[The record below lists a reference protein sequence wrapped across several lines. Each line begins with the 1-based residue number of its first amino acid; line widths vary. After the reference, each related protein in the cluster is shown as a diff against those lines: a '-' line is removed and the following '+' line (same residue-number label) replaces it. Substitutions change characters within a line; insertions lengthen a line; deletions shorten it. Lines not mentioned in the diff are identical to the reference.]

1 MNKSWFLY
9 NFPSCK
15 KSSVRQM
22 NSPHRITLEFTST
35 TSSNPSLPAITTR
48 NNFFQFFSRGNL
60 EMRVAL
66 SLCWSCYVENTVG
79 FVPQRDAADEIVTA
93 WAAGFLIVVSPRPSV
108 CLNFTRLGMKEV
120 SGDLVGK
127 NAREWHRSVD

>member
-1 MNKSWFLY
+1 MLRGKHGGF
-9 NFPSCK
+9 
-15 KSSVRQM
+15 R
-22 NSPHRITLEFTST
+22 ST
-35 TSSNPSLPAITTR
+35 ER
-48 NNFFQFFSRGNL
+48 
-60 EMRVAL
+60 
-66 SLCWSCYVENTVG
+66 C
-79 FVPQRDAADEIVTA
+79 AADEIVTA

>member
-1 MNKSWFLY
+1 MIFVQFSFLQKIKRSTNEFSPSNYTWIYEYNEFEPIATRDHHSKQFFPIFFTRKSRDA
-9 NFPSCK
+9 C
-15 KSSVRQM
+15 RI
-22 NSPHRITLEFTST
+22 ITLLIVLRGKHGGFRST
-35 TSSNPSLPAITTR
+35 ER
-48 NNFFQFFSRGNL
+48 
-60 EMRVAL
+60 
-66 SLCWSCYVENTVG
+66 C
-79 FVPQRDAADEIVTA
+79 AADEIVTA